1 VYYLITGYVSFL
13 AYIDLPTLPK
23 YKWNILLGKDHIKI
37 VAENRK
43 ARHDYFIED
52 EYEAGLVLKGTE
64 VKSLR
69 LGRANLK
76 DSYAKIKDGEVFVY
90 QMHIGPYPYAHYDNH
105 DPLRP
110 RKLLLHRREIK
121 KLYGKVNE
129 KGHTLVPIRL
139 YFRNG
144 KVKILLALA
153 KGKRKYD
160 KREAIKRRDEQR
172 LMQREHKENY

>member
-1 VYYLITGYVSFL
+1 MS
-13 AYIDLPTLPK
+13 K
-23 YKWNILLGKDHIKI
+23 EHIKI
-37 VAENRK
+37 IAVNRK

-69 LGRANLK
+69 LGKANLK
-76 DSYAKIKDGEVFVY
+76 DSYARIQDGEVFVH
-90 QMHIGPYPYAHYDNH
+90 QMHIGPYPFAYYNNH

-110 RKLLLHRREIK
+110 RKLLLHKQEIK
-121 KLYGKVNE
+121 RLYGKVNE
-129 KGHTLVPIRL
+129 KGHSLIPLKL
-139 YFRNG
+139 YFKKG
-144 KVKILLALA
+144 KAKLTLALA

-172 LMQREHKENY
+172 DLDREMKRYR